1 MKKTSLRIIKL
12 ALTVQFLGVLA
23 VPALLASND
32 SPRAMWM
39 AEWLNASDPAAAL
52 SPVAREREGRTIGV
66 LKLRDGKLT
75 FTEQIGQ
82 VDWEIDLAS
91 VKRVVSQ
98 GRAVAITTMTEQEFT
113 VGIMDSSFTPVSPK
127 KVTSAI
133 ERAIQF
139 LAANSR

>member
-1 MKKTSLRIIKL
+1 VKNTSLWIIKL

-23 VPALLASND
+23 VPALIASND

-39 AEWLNASDPAAAL
+39 AEWLRPNSEDL
-52 SPVAREREGRTIGV
+52 SSVARSAKGERTIGV
-66 LKLRDGKLT
+66 LRLRDGKLT

-91 VKRVVSQ
+91 VKRVAAQ
-98 GRAVAITTMTEQEFT
+98 GRAVAITSMSGQEFV

-127 KVTSAI
+127 RVTSAI

-139 LAANSR
+139 LLSNSR

>member
-1 MKKTSLRIIKL
+1 MKNTSLWIIKL

-23 VPALLASND
+23 IPALLASND

-39 AEWLNASDPAAAL
+39 AEWLNSSDPAAAR
-52 SPVAREREGRTIGV
+52 SPIARQREGRTIGV
-66 LKLRDGKLT
+66 LKLREGKLT

-91 VKRVVSQ
+91 VRRVASQ
-98 GRAVAITTMTEQEFT
+98 GRAVAITTVAGQEFS
-113 VGIMDSSFTPVSPK
+113 VGIMDSSFAPMSPK

-139 LAANSR
+139 VAANNR